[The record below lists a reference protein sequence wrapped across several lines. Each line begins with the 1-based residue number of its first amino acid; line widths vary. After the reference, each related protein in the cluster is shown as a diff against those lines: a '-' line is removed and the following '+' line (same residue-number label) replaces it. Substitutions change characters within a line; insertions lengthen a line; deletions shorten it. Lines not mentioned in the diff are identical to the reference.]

1 MSYFT
6 KWSEDWLNSKN
17 EKEALSQ
24 YQSNE
29 EASIDTSTLSKR
41 YYELEQFNP
50 REDENLL
57 SALASEGASNTDYY
71 NLWKTTNN
79 KDYRKYKGYTPV
91 EATEH
96 TSFVK
101 SVLGNQYV
109 SGTNFRNPL
118 KIASVVRKGIDAR
131 YPGTNFNSLLFNGAL
146 LSLESI
152 TYPFQ
157 GIFGPAMGIEYEAAA
172 DRLLKKRG
180 DTSGARSFRE
190 YPGEEAEPKK
200 LPWTIKARAGLEA
213 YAKGY
218 GLSGTA
224 GAIAGAKL
232 GAAGGSFAGPLGAV
246 AGGGIGAL
254 GGAVLGAAAQAIV
267 GGGYEDNPGIR
278 NDAIRFNPSE
288 SALEYLEDIN
298 VDYEKSV
305 EDNKTNL
312 GAVLEAAPDVYD
324 KNLKIVQDGIKRPLT
339 FNEKLEIFYRTANEL
354 LAAPVTTPSAAID
367 LFSKPGG
374 LPEMTA
380 TVPGFMNRSEVLND
394 AIISRDGLYAQG
406 ITANIGDYYRM
417 ALVGSMENKYS
428 PKYALTQEIDE
439 QYEIT
444 VLGIRQLL
452 AEGRIDESQQA
463 ELLEDL
469 ETVANEMYSEL
480 KFNPQAKGAG
490 RYFSGILNAYIMYKT
505 DLFVAGS
512 SGVGVVGKSV
522 DADDVLA
529 GLGKVYNDEVIKGGM
544 DVAEWWAKN
553 DEAMV
558 GWTSKFQKLMEES
571 PDAPALLAMIEG
583 GMHPEFALR
592 LVDNPS
598 ATYDILKQGVT
609 EGFVA
614 DVRAGSRTIPGSKGP
629 IGGETVGDALQY
641 ALQPKV
647 LDDSF
652 VDNIADLM
660 KGNVDEVFNKAA
672 YSRTGSIMDIFLG
685 RDRRLPSMPWGDLS
699 NPQNAADTF
708 YKVANM
714 LSIPDPVI
722 EKYLR
727 EFVRAVRN
735 NDQALAQKI
744 YYDDLLKVEG
754 AIQLK
759 AVFGLSDDEIAK
771 YFTKNIDEVRGFGV
785 EAGIYNASILNKF
798 RDPDFINVIVKKTFG
813 SLFANEEDLMKFSDK
828 FVSIIGQTRDMSIA
842 VPNLRQTLRYTGLK
856 RKLRNR
862 WSGSKTVDES
872 IATIRK
878 AHDEGVPG
886 TFFDADTPLGEITK
900 GAFVDM
906 KDPSLLYKGLETGIG
921 LAETGLFTAI
931 SRGWMPLQLLFRLSF
946 PLKVMLDG
954 QLRMGAL
961 GIDSLFRNPVGLLK
975 LLANDPEGYLAKGL
989 GIDVHTGLKGPFR
1002 TVSEKGPEYLPTS
1015 LRKVMNLVKEGKQ
1028 EYSIPEVMS
1037 MFARDPKFTSQF
1049 TKPTDLWEEV
1059 LKQGTKNVKLKDGTV
1074 LPFVP
1079 NDDFIESYVDFLVT
1093 QLVHDPLMPTVARGL
1108 REGLTDD
1115 AMVKQILD
1123 SQELTQEMLTLNQR
1137 IIARNQKHGGVKI
1150 VKVIEDE
1157 TDVANIVAQYR
1168 QTINGFAG
1176 GSDDIIGV
1184 IAEGTIKNIDLK
1196 SFSILKQSQATKAK
1210 NEIQKLMQP
1219 VYEDLPSSIPGLSK
1233 NVNKEAANFVT
1244 AFFDSMFF
1252 AVGQL
1257 EAVWSRIPTFK
1268 QAYFYFLENNI
1279 PFAQKEALA
1288 ELLAKHFDPESVIK
1302 LPDNIVQL
1310 AKENLEAARI
1320 TPEELNLIMGAKV
1333 PVKLQYNAN
1342 SIDTVLYNTEGLFD
1356 VRLFRGASAT
1366 DEIVFDLDLQ
1376 KAEFTAFGSERE
1388 VANVRAGANNTKIS
1402 AYSASI
1408 HDEALIV
1415 NGGLSEQQTNKLT
1428 QELTKKLEDNALVNK
1443 IVDDFAKALEDNP
1456 GMSYD
1461 EILERLGISNKE
1473 FNITKITDDLRKG
1486 RQKEGDVNPA
1496 IIKRVLGL
1504 DTKKPIPNKKI
1515 IDGEERNIWNDAN
1528 SGEFGGSYDLSK
1540 PVVDSQDIDFLEG
1553 IYVSPYATRV
1563 KKVKPDVEPGTIAPV
1578 EIPKSEFTPQ
1588 VIKEYIEANK
1598 DLLRRQ
1604 DHYLGI
1610 WDDGS
1615 KVYLDVSIKIPLR
1628 EQRGL
1633 LDEQIAKAMYVS
1645 LLSEQQSIAVIRK
1658 VSTPTVAADGKQ
1670 VLVDTLDISYPKVYK
1685 KNGVASHTSLNYIK
1699 QYGTDLLENINKLN
1713 QLIKNTGVGPIVKG
1727 KRGRVNSNNVLFSTG
1742 LHGNLNTVD
1751 DVNKL
1756 ILFGGK
1762 DNPQLNKLTQVDYF
1776 SMLDLHGIRSNLKRN
1791 MTFDDLDRR
1800 AAEYGFELHNRL
1812 LYNLLERG
1820 YLAEAYRVAL
1830 PFFEAYREVL
1840 GRYATL
1846 GAVNTRA
1853 ASQVAHVYRRGVETN
1868 IIYEDKF
1875 GEKYLILPVGGTPLE
1890 EYVKSEGRGTW
1901 INDMDV
1907 NDSKVIM
1914 KRGIPISALGVAG
1927 GGLYPPLGPVVA
1939 LPVGYLTKDKPDLRR
1954 MFERT
1959 IFQFGLPFEGSDDT
1973 LLGEALNEAMPSV
1986 GRNVIGAVFGE
1997 NSKSFGLDEDIW
2009 FRSLNEG
2016 LQIAAV
2022 LHPEVAQDFEKLE
2035 PIAIQMAKNIYQL
2048 KAWDR
2053 FVNPYAPNLRLLY
2066 NADVD
2071 DEMFKQWY
2079 GATNEESGLMWN
2091 SFVELSVIHAFYRDL
2106 REYYGHFMGTKAGDF
2121 EATKQIVLFMDLGR
2135 YDLEDS
2141 YTSVALVK
2149 QGKKITE
2156 AGKLPVTKPEYDFTI
2171 DNEEE
2176 YKKYGG
2182 AILYFFEGLGTGD
2195 VDFSAYEA
2203 LDNLGRTTPLSGDEF
2218 FYSAQ
2223 MYAASIVEKAM
2234 KVAEKK
2240 RLEALDP
2247 NITNEDALW
2256 KIAMA
2261 RIDLTLRDMFPLA
2274 YGRDL
2279 GELAKLDGYNTVK
2292 KQDYDIEIRM
2302 IEEIYKDGAFK
2313 DSPVFPIVEQY
2324 LIERESV
2331 IKGVQLG
2338 LQNPSRENA
2347 LDYIIQNDSEQ
2358 AQKLRDRLYYKGIE
2372 LAKQNY
2378 LFAIMWDEVFYEEI
2392 SYYGIGTS

>member
-6 KWSEDWLNSKN
+6 KWSEDWLNAKN
-17 EKEALSQ
+17 EREALSQ
-24 YQSNE
+24 FKNNE
-29 EASIDTSTLSKR
+29 QATVDTDALSKR

-57 SALASEGASNTDYY
+57 TALASEGATNTDYY
-71 NLWKTTNN
+71 NIYKTTNSN
-79 KDYRKYKGYTPV
+79 DYRKYSGYVPT
-91 EATEH
+91 EAKEH

-101 SVLGNQYV
+101 SALAAD
-109 SGTNFRNPL
+109 FRNPL
-118 KIASVVRKGIDAR
+118 KIGSLAKKTLDIR
-131 YPGTNFNSLLFNGAL
+131 YPGTNFSSLLWNGAL
-146 LSLESI
+146 LALESI
-152 TYPFQ
+152 TYPVQ

-172 DRLLKKRG
+172 DRILKKRG
-180 DTSGARSFRE
+180 DTSGARSFRS
-190 YPGEEAEPKK
+190 YPGEQGESKK
-200 LPWTIKARAGLEA
+200 LPWSIKARAGLEA

-232 GAAGGSFAGPLGAV
+232 GAAAGAAGGPLGSI
-246 AGGGIGAL
+246 AGGGAGAL
-254 GGAVLGAAAQAIV
+254 FGALVGATGQAIV
-267 GGGYEDNPGIR
+267 GGGYENNPGIQ
-278 NDAIRFNPSE
+278 NDFIRFAPSE
-288 SALEYLEDIN
+288 SALEYLGDIN
-298 VDYEKSV
+298 VDYKQIEK
-305 EDNKTNL
+305 DNKTNL
-312 GAVLEAAPDVYD
+312 GAVLEAAPDIYN
-324 KNLKIVQDGIKRPLT
+324 KNLQVVTDGVKRELT
-339 FNEKLEIFYRTANEL
+339 FNEKSEIFYRTANEL
-354 LAAPVTTPSAAID
+354 LAAPVTTEESSIEVFGKDVA
-367 LFSKPGG
+367 
-374 LPEMTA
+374 
-380 TVPGFMNRSEVLND
+380 VPQFFNRSEVLQD

-428 PKYALTQEIDE
+428 PKYALTQDIDE
-439 QYEIT
+439 AYEIS
-444 VLGIRQLL
+444 VLAIRQLL
-452 AEGRIDESQQA
+452 AQGDITEDQQK
-463 ELLEDL
+463 ELLEDI
-469 ETVANEMYSEL
+469 ETTANEMYSDL
-480 KFNPQAKGAG
+480 KFNPDAKGAG
-490 RYFSGILNAYIMYKT
+490 RYFSGIINAYIMYKT

-512 SGVGVVGKSV
+512 KGVGVGGRSV
-522 DADDVLA
+522 DKDVVLA
-529 GLGKVYNDEVIKGGM
+529 GLGKQYNDEVIKGGM
-544 DVAEWWAKN
+544 EVSEWWAKN
-553 DEAMV
+553 DDALR
-558 GWTSKFQKLMEES
+558 GWTNKFQQVMEES
-571 PDAPALLAMIEG
+571 PDAPALLAMVEN

-598 ATYDILKQGVT
+598 ATYNILKQGIT

-629 IGGETVGDALQY
+629 VGGETVGDVVQY

-647 LDDSF
+647 LDDAF
-652 VDNIADLM
+652 VDNIAELM
-660 KGNVDEVFNKAA
+660 KGNVDEVFNQAA
-672 YSRTGSIMDIFLG
+672 YSRTGSILDIFLG

-714 LSIPDPVI
+714 LSIPDPII

-727 EFVRAVRN
+727 QFVRAVQN
-735 NDQALAQKI
+735 GDQALAQKI

-759 AVFGLSDDEIAK
+759 ALFGLADDEIAN
-771 YFTKNIDEVRGFGV
+771 FMQKNIDEVRGFGV
-785 EAGIYNASILNKF
+785 EGGIYNASILNKF

-813 SLFANEEDLMKFSDK
+813 SLFANEEDLIKFSDK
-828 FVSIIGQTRDMSIA
+828 FISIIGQTRDMSIA

-886 TFFDADTPLGEITK
+886 TFFDPDTPLGEITK
-900 GAFVDM
+900 GAFADM
-906 KDPSLLYKGLETGIG
+906 KDPSALYKGLETGIG
-921 LAETGLFTAI
+921 LAETGLFTAV

-989 GIDVHTGLKGPFR
+989 GIDVYTGLTGPFR
-1002 TVSEKGPEYLPTS
+1002 TVSEKGPQFLPRS
-1015 LRKVMNLVKEGKQ
+1015 MRKVMNLVKEGKQ
-1028 EYSIPEVMS
+1028 EYSVPEVMA

-1049 TKPTDLWEEV
+1049 TKPTDLWDEA

-1079 NDDFIESYVDFLVT
+1079 NDEFIESYVDFLVT
-1093 QLVHDPLMPTVARGL
+1093 QLTHDPLMPTIARGL

-1115 AMVKQILD
+1115 EMVKQILD
-1123 SQELTQEMLTLNQR
+1123 SQELTQELLTLNQR
-1137 IIARNQKHGGVKI
+1137 IIARNQKNGTVKI
-1150 VKVIEDE
+1150 VKIIEDD
-1157 TDVANIVAQYR
+1157 TDVANLVAQYR

-1176 GSDDIIGV
+1176 GSDDIIDV
-1184 IAEGTIKNIDLK
+1184 IATGTIKGIDLK
-1196 SFSILKQSQATKAK
+1196 SFSILKQTQATKAK
-1210 NEIQKLMQP
+1210 NEIQKIMQP
-1219 VYEDLPSSIPGLSK
+1219 VYEDLPSSVPMLSK

-1252 AVGQL
+1252 AVGQI

-1302 LPDNIVQL
+1302 LPDNIVQA

-1320 TPEELNLIMGAKV
+1320 TPEELQSIMNAKV

-1356 VRLFRGASAT
+1356 VRLFRGTSAT

-1388 VANVRAGANNTKIS
+1388 IANVRAGANNTKIS

-1415 NGGLSEQQTNKLT
+1415 NGGLSEQQ
-1428 QELTKKLEDNALVNK
+1428 LTKLKQNLTTKLEDNTLVDK
-1443 IVDDFAKALEDNP
+1443 IIDDFVKALDDNP
-1456 GMSYD
+1456 GMSYA

-1473 FNITKITDDLRKG
+1473 FNIAKITDDLRKG
-1486 RQKEGDVNPA
+1486 RHKEGDVNPA

-1504 DTKKPIPNKKI
+1504 DTKKSIPNKKI
-1515 IDGEERNIWNDAN
+1515 IDGEETNIWNDAA

-1540 PVVDSQDIDFLEG
+1540 KVADSQDIDFLEG
-1553 IYVSPYATRV
+1553 IYVSPYKTRT
-1563 KKVKPDVEPGTIAPV
+1563 KTFRTLDELESGTIAPI
-1578 EIPKSEFTPQ
+1578 EIEKMDFTAQ
-1588 VIKEYIEANK
+1588 VVKEYIETNK

-1604 DHYLGI
+1604 GHYLGI

-1615 KVYLDVSIKIPLR
+1615 KVYMDVSIKIPLK

-1633 LDEQIAKAMYVS
+1633 IDEQIAKAMYVG
-1645 LLSEQQSIAVIRK
+1645 LLSEQRAIAVLRK
-1658 VSTPTVAADGKQ
+1658 ISTPTVGADGKQ
-1670 VLVDTLDISYPKVYK
+1670 VVIDTLEKTYPKVYK
-1685 KNGVASHTSLNYIK
+1685 KNGIATHTSLNYIK

-1713 QLIKNTGVGPIVKG
+1713 SLIRNTGIAPIVKG
-1727 KRGRVNSNNVLFSTG
+1727 KRGQVNSNNVLFSTG
-1742 LHGNLNTVD
+1742 MHGNLNTVGD
-1751 DVNKL
+1751 ANKL

-1762 DNPQLNKLTQVDYF
+1762 DNPQLNKLTQIDYF

-1791 MTFDDLDRR
+1791 MTFDDLNRR
-1800 AAEYGFELHNRL
+1800 AAEYGYELHNRL

-1853 ASQVAHVYRRGVETN
+1853 ASQVQHIYRRGVETN
-1868 IIYEDKF
+1868 IIYEDKY

-1890 EYVKSEGRGTW
+1890 DYVKSEGRGTW
-1901 INDMDV
+1901 VNDMDV
-1907 NDSKVIM
+1907 DDSKVIL

-1959 IFQFGLPFEGSDDT
+1959 IFQFGLPFESRGDT
-1973 LLGEALNEAMPSV
+1973 FLGEALEESMPSV
-1986 GRNVIGAVFGE
+1986 GRNLLGAVFGE
-1997 NSKSFGLDEDIW
+1997 DSPSFGLDEDIW
-2009 FRSLNEG
+2009 LRSVNEG

-2022 LHPEVAQDFEKLE
+2022 LYPNIAQDFEALE
-2035 PIAIQMAKNIYQL
+2035 PIAQQISKNIYQL
-2048 KAWDR
+2048 KSWDR
-2053 FVNPYAPNLRLLY
+2053 FINPYAPNLRLLY
-2066 NADVD
+2066 QVDVD
-2071 DEMFKQWY
+2071 DEMFAQWY
-2079 GATNEESGLMWN
+2079 GKKGEESGLMWN
-2091 SFVELSVIHAFYRDL
+2091 SFVELAVIHSYYRDL
-2106 REYYGHFMGTKAGDF
+2106 RDYYSHYMGTRAADF
-2121 EATKQIVLFMDLGR
+2121 EATKQMVLLFDLGK

-2156 AGKLPVTKPEYDFTI
+2156 SGKLPMTKPEYDFVN
-2171 DNEEE
+2171 DNEED

-2182 AILYFFEGLGTGD
+2182 SILYFFEGLGTGD
-2195 VDFSAYEA
+2195 VDYSAYQS
-2203 LDNLGRTTPLSGDEF
+2203 LDNLGKVTPLTSDEF
-2218 FYSAQ
+2218 FYSAA
-2223 MYAASIVEKAM
+2223 MYGSSIVERALKN
-2234 KVAEKK
+2234 AERK
-2240 RLEALDP
+2240 RLQQQGYKNTD
-2247 NITNEDALW
+2247 DLW
-2256 KIAMA
+2256 KISMA
-2261 RIDLTLRDMFPLA
+2261 KIDFKLREMFPLA

-2279 GELAKLDGYNTVK
+2279 GELSKLDGYSTVS
-2292 KQDYDIEIRM
+2292 KQEYDIEIRM
-2302 IEEIYKDGAFK
+2302 MEEMYKDKAFN
-2313 DSPVFPIVEQY
+2313 DSPVFPLLEEY
-2324 LIERESV
+2324 LIARESV
-2331 IKGVQLG
+2331 IASVMTVKQ
-2338 LQNPSRENA
+2338 QPTRQDA
-2347 LDYIIQNDSEQ
+2347 IDFITRNDSED
-2358 AQKLRDRLYYKGIE
+2358 AQEMRDLLYYKGVEI
-2372 LAKQNY
+2372 AKKNY
-2378 LFAIMWDEVFYEEI
+2378 MFAIMWDEVFYEEI